1 MDIAHSIQCHIYL
14 FCGKM
19 QVLSYSVNASN
30 LYGSSVEIQSSDS
43 DLSLSS
49 EKLQFVAFNK
59 RKKKNHSSGTK
70 E

>member
-1 MDIAHSIQCHIYL
+1 
-14 FCGKM
+14 M

-49 EKLQFVAFNK
+49 EKLQLVAFNK
-59 RKKKNHSSGTK
+59 RKNIALEPKN
-70 E
+70 EVM